1 LSLDPVIAPLS
12 VRILG
17 IGLVGP
23 GMSDWASAAPAL
35 ADPEVWRL
43 APTVVSAPQRL
54 PAAER
59 RRASIGVKLSILAAD
74 QACAAAHI
82 DPATLATVFTSST
95 ADPANCHALC
105 EALAAP
111 DRLVSPTRFTNSVH
125 NAPSGYWH
133 IATHAM
139 RASTSLSA
147 FDGSFAAGLLE
158 AAAQCAS
165 TGEPVLLVACDVP
178 YPEPL
183 HALRPV
189 PDSFALALLLGPSAE
204 AGADPD
210 ASAEP
215 ASRVAAT
222 GPATPRLDIRLTQ
235 GETPLT
241 ACAHPGLEA
250 LRRGIPAAR
259 ALPLLEALAS
269 PGLAPTSMVIEG
281 LPGQD
286 LHLTLIPC

>member
-1 LSLDPVIAPLS
+1 MA
-12 VRILG
+12 
-17 IGLVGP
+17 
-23 GMSDWASAAPAL
+23 DWASAAPGL
-35 ADPEVWRL
+35 ADPEVWRP

-59 RRASIGVKLSILAAD
+59 RRASIGVKLAILAAD
-74 QACAAAHI
+74 QACAAANI
-82 DPATLATVFTSST
+82 NPATLATVFASST

-204 AGADPD
+204 ASADPD
-210 ASAEP
+210 SSANPESLAS
-215 ASRVAAT
+215 AT
-222 GPATPRLDIRLTQ
+222 GPATPRLEIRLTK
-235 GETPLT
+235 GDAPLT
-241 ACAHPGLEA
+241 VCQNPGLEA
-250 LRRGIPAAR
+250 IRCGIPAAR
-259 ALPLLEALAS
+259 ALPLLQALAS
-269 PGLAPTSMVIEG
+269 PGAAPPSLIIEG
-281 LPGQD
+281 LPGQA
-286 LHLTLIPC
+286 LHLTVLPC